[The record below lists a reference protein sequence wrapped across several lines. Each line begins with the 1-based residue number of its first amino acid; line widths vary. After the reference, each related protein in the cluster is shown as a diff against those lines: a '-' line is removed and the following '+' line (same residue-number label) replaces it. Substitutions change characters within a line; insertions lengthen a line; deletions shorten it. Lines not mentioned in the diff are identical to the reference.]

1 MKTVLAPLRL
11 YGLGTPQVE
20 SLASFYCRLAD
31 AHQVTPKQLAKV
43 LFNESSYLSIDEAP
57 ELKSIDLDARIF
69 CTHSGRTAV
78 IVERLERLTGD
89 ANLACGTLL
98 RLRGVLSRN
107 QTGSS
112 VQRRRWCPMCYA
124 QLADRVVEPLAWW
137 IPQITHCPLHGARL
151 MDRCLRC
158 GSYQRDW
165 RVGPARTLCIK
176 CGFALMS
183 SDGTRDESTPWE
195 TWCQAEMLK
204 VLAHIATPGSS
215 EISPNAVTT
224 FIAKVVRL
232 AAAEG
237 RRRPVPGETAKNRVL
252 GHRLATIF
260 CMAAHCGTTPM
271 DILLRP
277 EEAISPGLFESDIDT
292 PIPPHRRRFN
302 EHGYRLCERTMRK
315 LLALPTTAMLPP
327 LTNLCSEY
335 AVSLSNFKRKNSEL
349 CAKYSNERRHR
360 IEIAKSTRFEVA
372 SSYLTNLIEQLRRSG
387 KRLHRMNTVA
397 QMRREI
403 HVSKAIARSAIRV
416 ALAKMNASRA
426 HPPSDRAAQD
436 DVSSWG
442 QPRA

>member
-1 MKTVLAPLRL
+1 MKTILAPLRL

-43 LFNESSYLSIDEAP
+43 LFNDSAYLSIDDAP

-78 IVERLERLTGD
+78 IVERLEKLTGA

-98 RLRGVLSRN
+98 RLRGALSRN

-124 QLADRVVEPLAWW
+124 QLADRIVEPLAWW
-137 IPQITHCPLHGARL
+137 IPQITRCPLHGARL
-151 MDRCLRC
+151 TDRCARC

-165 RVGPARTLCIK
+165 RIGSVRMLCIK
-176 CGFALMS
+176 CGFALKSADRM
-183 SDGTRDESTPWE
+183 RDESTPWE
-195 TWCQAEMLK
+195 AWCHTEMLK
-204 VLAHIATPGSS
+204 VLTHIATPKSAD
-215 EISPNAVTT
+215 IPHRAVDI
-224 FIAKVVRL
+224 FLAKAIRL
-232 AAAEG
+232 AALEG
-237 RRRPVPGETAKNRVL
+237 RPCPVSSETAKMRAL
-252 GHRLATIF
+252 GHRLTTIF
-260 CMAAHCGTTPM
+260 GMAARCGTTPM
-271 DILLRP
+271 DIFLRP
-277 EEAISPGLFESDIDT
+277 EEAVSPGLFESDIDT
-292 PIPPHRRRFN
+292 PRPPQRRGFN
-302 EHGYRLCERTMRK
+302 KHGYRLCERTMRK
-315 LLALPTTAMLPP
+315 LLALPNTTMLPP
-327 LTNLCSEY
+327 FTNICSEY

-372 SSYLTNLIEQLRRSG
+372 SSYLTKLIEQLQRSG

-416 ALAKMNASRA
+416 ALAKMNASREIQ
-426 HPPSDRAAQD
+426 PSDKVSQD
-436 DVSSWG
+436 DVSSSS

>member
-43 LFNESSYLSIDEAP
+43 LFNESSYLSIDDAP

-78 IVERLERLTGD
+78 IVERLEKLTGA

-112 VQRRRWCPMCYA
+112 VRRRRWCPMCYA

-137 IPQITHCPLHGARL
+137 IPQITHCLLHGVQL
-151 MDRCLRC
+151 MDRCARC

-165 RVGPARTLCIK
+165 RVGPARTFCIK

-183 SDGTRDESTPWE
+183 SYGTQDESTPWE
-195 TWCQAEMLK
+195 AWCQAEMLK
-204 VLAHIATPGSS
+204 VLTYIATPKSE
-215 EISPNAVTT
+215 EISPHAVDI
-224 FIAKVVRL
+224 FLAKAIRL
-232 AAAEG
+232 AALEG
-237 RRRPVPGETAKNRVL
+237 RPCPVSSETAKMRAL
-252 GHRLATIF
+252 GHRLTTIF
-260 CMAAHCGTTPM
+260 GMAAHCGTTPM
-271 DILLRP
+271 DIFLRP
-277 EEAISPGLFESDIDT
+277 EEAVSPGLFESDIDT
-292 PIPPHRRRFN
+292 PRPPQRRGFN

-315 LLALPTTAMLPP
+315 LLALPNTTMLPP
-327 LTNLCSEY
+327 FTNLCSEY
-335 AVSLSNFKRKNSEL
+335 AVSLSNFKRKNPEL
-349 CAKYSNERRHR
+349 CAKYGNERKRR

-372 SSYLTNLIEQLRRSG
+372 SSYIAKLIEQLQRSG
-387 KRLHRMNTVA
+387 KRLHRMNAVA

-403 HVSKAIARSAIRV
+403 HVTKDVARSAIRV
-416 ALAKMNASRA
+416 ALAKMNASRE
-426 HPPSDRAAQD
+426 HPPSDRATQG
-436 DVSSWG
+436 DVSSSS